1 VHDFVFVRPGLPLM
15 QHEWLS
21 DWLLYGIFTVGG
33 ARGLLI
39 ATSLLS
45 CLSLAILPWFL
56 MRRNRVP
63 NTVAMAFVILAC
75 CASAFRLWV
84 RPEAISFLCLSA
96 LILVNDICLQ
106 TKSKKTAALCVVAVG
121 ALMMF
126 WTNCHALFVTGIAY
140 LGGFLLLSL
149 FCRERLLRSLSLL
162 TTAALATL
170 CTPWGIALWQYIVRL
185 LQSPISHANKENGPM
200 KLADL
205 ANPTSWP
212 LIGMIGFFLI
222 LAAAPLFTR
231 REVEVPSSLKLDWI
245 SLALGIAGSC
255 AAVIFHRLTPLA
267 LLVVMAAVAMH
278 YYKRS
283 GADQSVLPQTSEV
296 SVSCQPAIAKL
307 FAGAVVAMVACMFAS
322 YCLAAPAI
330 PSPSH
335 LFTPPYAA
343 VEFLQQHP
351 PSGRMLNDSK
361 FGSMMTWAWND
372 PPDIFIDG
380 RFDSF
385 GRDLVYDYNSMR
397 TCHGDWRA
405 LLERYHIGW
414 VFFPPQAPIVKE
426 LMVTPGWTVKYND
439 ASAVVLQR

>member
-1 VHDFVFVRPGLPLM
+1 
-15 QHEWLS
+15 
-21 DWLLYGIFTVGG
+21 
-33 ARGLLI
+33 
-39 ATSLLS
+39 
-45 CLSLAILPWFL
+45 
-56 MRRNRVP
+56 
-63 NTVAMAFVILAC
+63 
-75 CASAFRLWV
+75 
-84 RPEAISFLCLSA
+84 
-96 LILVNDICLQ
+96 
-106 TKSKKTAALCVVAVG
+106 
-121 ALMMF
+121 
-126 WTNCHALFVTGIAY
+126 
-140 LGGFLLLSL
+140 
-149 FCRERLLRSLSLL
+149 
-162 TTAALATL
+162 
-170 CTPWGIALWQYIVRL
+170 
-185 LQSPISHANKENGPM
+185 
-200 KLADL
+200 
-205 ANPTSWP
+205 
-212 LIGMIGFFLI
+212 MIGFFLI
-222 LAAAPLFTR
+222 LAAAPMFTR
-231 REVEVPSSLKLDWI
+231 REGEVPSSLKLDWI

-405 LLERYHIGW
+405 LLDRYHIGW

-426 LMVTPGWTVKYND
+426 LMGTPGWTVKYND
-439 ASAVVLQR
+439 ASAVVLQH